1 MEERRE
7 GEKVG
12 NKKGNKKNGR
22 SQGTVQVVN
31 KGGKGRT
38 SRLLLG
44 KNCKKSKLL
53 NIQEQKIWRPK
64 KATFAGSLFN
74 PHADDVAQFV
84 GVLRLCTLLVGTR
97 VFLTVGRASV
107 KKKKVHT

>member
-7 GEKVG
+7 GGKVG

-53 NIQEQKIWRPK
+53 KNLEAK
-64 KATFAGSLFN
+64 KATFAGSLFKLTQTTLPN
-74 PHADDVAQFV
+74 SLACYGCVPSWLAQE
-84 GVLRLCTLLVGTR
+84 C
-97 VFLTVGRASV
+97 S
-107 KKKKVHT
+107 

>member
-7 GEKVG
+7 GGKVG

-44 KNCKKSKLL
+44 KTAISELL
-53 NIQEQKIWRPK
+53 KNLE
-64 KATFAGSLFN
+64 
-74 PHADDVAQFV
+74 
-84 GVLRLCTLLVGTR
+84 C
-97 VFLTVGRASV
+97 
-107 KKKKVHT
+107 

>member
-53 NIQEQKIWRPK
+53 KNLK
-64 KATFAGSLFN
+64 
-74 PHADDVAQFV
+74 
-84 GVLRLCTLLVGTR
+84 
-97 VFLTVGRASV
+97 
-107 KKKKVHT
+107 

>member
-7 GEKVG
+7 GGKVG

-44 KNCKKSKLL
+44 KNCKKS
-53 NIQEQKIWRPK
+53 E
-64 KATFAGSLFN
+64 S
-74 PHADDVAQFV
+74 
-84 GVLRLCTLLVGTR
+84 C
-97 VFLTVGRASV
+97 
-107 KKKKVHT
+107 

>member
-7 GEKVG
+7 GGKVG
-12 NKKGNKKNGR
+12 KKKGNKKNGR

-44 KNCKKSKLL
+44 KNCKKSELPKNL
-53 NIQEQKIWRPK
+53 EGQKVPLQKGNFCWFP
-64 KATFAGSLFN
+64 L
-74 PHADDVAQFV
+74 
-84 GVLRLCTLLVGTR
+84 
-97 VFLTVGRASV
+97 
-107 KKKKVHT
+107 

>member
-7 GEKVG
+7 GGKVG

-44 KNCKKSKLL
+44 KNCKKSKL
-53 NIQEQKIWRPK
+53 QKIRSQSQKGNFCWFP
-64 KATFAGSLFN
+64 L
-74 PHADDVAQFV
+74 
-84 GVLRLCTLLVGTR
+84 
-97 VFLTVGRASV
+97 
-107 KKKKVHT
+107 

>member
-7 GEKVG
+7 GGKVG

-44 KNCKKSKLL
+44 KNCKKSGLL
-53 NIQEQKIWRPK
+53 KNLE
-64 KATFAGSLFN
+64 G
-74 PHADDVAQFV
+74 
-84 GVLRLCTLLVGTR
+84 
-97 VFLTVGRASV
+97 
-107 KKKKVHT
+107 